1 MLPTL
6 LPYFRDVTT
15 FVVGGSTG
23 FYLFLGLSR
32 KDNTFFML
40 CSVFSPYFVV
50 FLVGNFES
58 AWVKDILII
67 IEEVGFNELNVF
79 REISIFFYLISC
91 FRVVILRLEGPLKSI
106 ATSGS
111 EELVLEELSL
121 DEAISITTDELF
133 VKGQTRLR
141 ALEVAAIHSRSLG
154 LIQA

>member
-1 MLPTL
+1 
-6 LPYFRDVTT
+6 
-15 FVVGGSTG
+15 
-23 FYLFLGLSR
+23 
-32 KDNTFFML
+32 ML